1 MITII
6 AKKDLVDDRYLRI
19 CDTPEVRSVVR
30 ECQTKRLTNGKAL
43 SKDKG
48 FGAVSDIPANIYWH
62 PAFRHIFRNPDPR
75 ERDRLTRKFVE
86 ERSAFK
92 TTTRRLI

>member
-1 MITII
+1 MITLI

-19 CDTPEVRSVVR
+19 CDTKEVRDVVR
-30 ECQTKRLTNGKAL
+30 DCKDKRLSNGKAL

-48 FGAVSDIPANIYWH
+48 VGAMADIPATIYWN
-62 PAFRHIFRNPDPR
+62 PAFKHIFRNPDPI
-75 ERDRLTRKFVE
+75 ERMKLTRKFLE